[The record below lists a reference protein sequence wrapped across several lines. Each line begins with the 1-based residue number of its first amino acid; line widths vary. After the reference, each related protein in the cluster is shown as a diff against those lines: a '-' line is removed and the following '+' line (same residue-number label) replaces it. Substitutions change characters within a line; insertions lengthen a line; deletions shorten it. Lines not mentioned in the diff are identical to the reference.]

1 VGNLQG
7 DLKGFEQSLKRKF
20 LEGFMGK
27 RKGVEGLGVRRGWEA
42 LVGVKEGGR
51 LKERG
56 LRRFVSRSGFRDV
69 ELKLAALRKLIDWKR
84 YFDQR
89 ELYWRWKLDK

>member
-1 VGNLQG
+1 
-7 DLKGFEQSLKRKF
+7 
-20 LEGFMGK
+20 M
-27 RKGVEGLGVRRGWEA
+27 
-42 LVGVKEGGR
+42 
-51 LKERG
+51 KERG